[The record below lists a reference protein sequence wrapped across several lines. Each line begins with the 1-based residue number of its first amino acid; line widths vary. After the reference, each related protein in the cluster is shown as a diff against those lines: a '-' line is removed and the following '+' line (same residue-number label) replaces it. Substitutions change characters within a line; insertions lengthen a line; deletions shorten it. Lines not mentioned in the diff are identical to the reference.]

1 LTPELSSQDKFKAIR
16 LDLIMEQVIAAVA
29 GNYVDNVVDIIRLIK
44 GPHRANEAKK
54 LAMYLYQ

>member
-1 LTPELSSQDKFKAIR
+1 
-16 LDLIMEQVIAAVA
+16 MEQVIAAVA

-54 LAMYLYQ
+54 LAMYLYQQLVIMKLADIA